1 MWTLNSRARLPCSS
15 STSLIRA
22 FTASIDAL
30 GVAGVVLAGEARE
43 LERAVLREDQELGAL
58 LGGGAHPDAELADVV
73 VPAVVPVDG
82 IGGGGDL
89 HARPPCGRHSASS
102 GAAKQQES
110 AWPARGDLILLKT
123 KGKMELETG
132 WNLAGIRLAILA
144 CRLRGRHDINKRLIE
159 TGASRGGDDA
169 GGDSRGRPARLR
181 REGVRGDGH
190 PRDRRR
196 RRMQRRLHLLSLR
209 RQGGPARRLRRA
221 YRGADGQGA
230 GRGARRG
237 CAAGE
242 PGGGGGDARP
252 AWSAAWCASSSRA
265 GRRAGRGLHAARD
278 GPAVERARH
287 DLRGAVRR
295 ACTRG
300 SARVWGAATGQ
311 PAEVRGGAARGLRH
325 HRADPLLP
333 RRPAG
338 GRAAAWAGRRS
349 ARPRPAAIADTV
361 VRNLARPPRRP
372 TGGSGHDRL
381 SLRPAADR
389 AARRLRRARTCWP
402 SAMSRASTSTSRR

>member
-1 MWTLNSRARLPCSS
+1 MWTLELAGEAAVQLVHVLDARVH
-15 STSLIRA
+15 RVD
-22 FTASIDAL
+22 DAL
-30 GVAGVVLAGEARE
+30 GVAGIVLAGKARE

-89 HARPPCGRHSASS
+89 HLVLPAGGIPPAAAGGSNRNPHGRR
-102 GAAKQQES
+102 GAY
-110 AWPARGDLILLKT
+110 LILLKT

-132 WNLAGIRLAILA
+132 WNWLRIRLAILA

-221 YRGADGQGA
+221 YRGADGEGPR
-230 GRGARRG
+230 RGARRG
-237 CAAGE
+237 CASGE
-242 PGGGGGDARP
+242 PGGGGGGPGPPRP
-252 AWSAAWCASSSRA
+252 QPGALPPHRA
-265 GRRAGRGLHAARD
+265 GRTPGRGLPPARD
-278 GPAVERARH
+278 GPAVAARSTRSTRASSKGR
-287 DLRGAVRR
+287 
-295 ACTRG
+295 TRG
-300 SARVWGAATGQ
+300 SARSGAP
-311 PAEVRGGAARGLRH
+311 PAASR
-325 HRADPLLP
+325 PNP
-333 RRPAG
+333 RRCGSRSSPPS
-338 GRAAAWAGRRS
+338 GRS
-349 ARPRPAAIADTV
+349 
-361 VRNLARPPRRP
+361 
-372 TGGSGHDRL
+372 
-381 SLRPAADR
+381 
-389 AARRLRRARTCWP
+389 
-402 SAMSRASTSTSRR
+402 STSTSPGRW